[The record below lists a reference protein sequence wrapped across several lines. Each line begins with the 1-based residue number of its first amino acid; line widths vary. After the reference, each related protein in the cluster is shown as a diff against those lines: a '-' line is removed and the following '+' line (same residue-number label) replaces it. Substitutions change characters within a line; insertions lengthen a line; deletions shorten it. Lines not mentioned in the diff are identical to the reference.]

1 MKKQMRPVANKTASA
16 KAQKGAMMIKPGKGM
31 SEYGGME
38 KYPNKAAMKKHE
50 KSEGM
55 KMEMKEKMMAGKIKK
70 KK

>member
-1 MKKQMRPVANKTASA
+1 MKKQMKPVAK
-16 KAQKGAMMIKPGKGM
+16 KAI

-55 KMEMKEKMMAGKIKK
+55 KMEMKEKMMAGKMKK